1 MLKENVDLYFIDGC
15 GRCPLGGTPNCKVNN
30 WPNELQ
36 NLRRIVLECG
46 LNEELKWGV
55 PVYTYQNKN
64 VAIVAAFKE
73 FCCLSFFKGALL
85 SNSDGLLVAS
95 GENAQSAKL
104 IKFTN
109 NDEILRLETMLKAYV
124 FEAIEVEKL
133 GLKIISKKPEELPFP
148 TELSV
153 KLATDPIFK
162 KAFEALTPGRQKGY
176 IFYFSQPKQSK
187 TRVSRI
193 ENSLTKILSGKGVS
207 EY

>member
-64 VAIVAAFKE
+64 IAIVAAFKE
-73 FCCLSFFKGALL
+73 YCSLSFFKGALL

-95 GENAQSAKL
+95 GENSQSAKL
-104 IKFTN
+104 IKFTSTE
-109 NDEILRLETMLKAYV
+109 EIIRLELSLKAYL
-124 FEAIEVEKL
+124 FEAIEVEKI
-133 GLKIISKKPEELPFP
+133 GLKIISKKPEELLFP
-148 TELSV
+148 EELSD
-153 KLATDPIFK
+153 KLASDPVFK

-187 TRVSRI
+187 TRSSRI
-193 ENSLTKILSGKGVS
+193 DGSLEKILSGKGIS